1 MSSNRVGRRTRPR
14 IRKACT
20 RDVREIHRLINSFA
34 KREKMLPRSLNEI
47 YETLRDHVVCEADG
61 GIVGVCALHILWED
75 LAEIR
80 SLAVKAEAQRQGTG
94 KRLVRSCITEAKR
107 LGIDRIFVLTYTPD
121 FFRSLGF
128 TDIDKSELPQKIWG
142 DCLRCHKFPECDE
155 SALIRKVGD

>member
-1 MSSNRVGRRTRPR
+1 MSYKRSAARKSPR
-14 IRKACT
+14 IRKAGT

-61 GIVGVCALHILWED
+61 EIIGVCALHILWED

-80 SLAVKAEAQRQGTG
+80 SLAVKADAQRQGTG
-94 KRLVRSCITEAKR
+94 KKLVRHCISEARR
-107 LGIDRIFVLTYTPD
+107 LGIERIFVLTYSPD

-155 SALIRKVGD
+155 FALIRRV

>member
-1 MSSNRVGRRTRPR
+1 
-14 IRKACT
+14 
-20 RDVREIHRLINSFA
+20 
-34 KREKMLPRSLNEI
+34 MLPRSLNEI

-61 GIVGVCALHILWED
+61 EIIGVCALHILWED

-80 SLAVKAEAQRQGTG
+80 SLAVKADAQRQGTG
-94 KRLVRSCITEAKR
+94 KKLVRHCISEARR
-107 LGIDRIFVLTYTPD
+107 LGIERIFVLTYSPD

-155 SALIRKVGD
+155 FALIRRV